1 MKGIDTFILK
11 MIGLVTMLIDHIG
24 MILFPDIILFRII
37 GRLAFPIFA
46 YVLVEGFCYTKDIHK
61 YMLRLLIF
69 ALISEVPFDLATKG
83 KVFSLESQN
92 VMFTLLL
99 GILMLYFY
107 LKTRSLVGKCMLLIL
122 FLLIAEFCH
131 VDYSSMGLAMIL
143 VFYLL
148 RDEKLQKT
156 IGITIINL
164 ILMGGVQAFGALAMV
179 PISLHNRRQGVR
191 AKWLFGFFYPAHLLV
206 LYLLSRI
213 M

>member
-1 MKGIDTFILK
+1 MKGIDTFTLK
-11 MIGLVTMLIDHIG
+11 MIGLVTMLLDHIG
-24 MILFPDIILFRII
+24 MIFFPNIILFRVI

-46 YVLVEGFCYTKDIHK
+46 YVLVEGFCYTKDIYR

-83 KVFSLESQN
+83 TVFSLESQN

-107 LKTRSLVGKCMLLIL
+107 LKTRSLFGKCVLLII
-122 FLLIAEFCH
+122 FLLIAEFCR
-131 VDYSSMGLAMIL
+131 VDYSSMGLAMIFI
-143 VFYLL
+143 FYQL

-179 PISLHNRRQGVR
+179 PISLHNRKQGIR
-191 AKWLFGFFYPAHLLV
+191 AKWLFGFFYPTHLLA
-206 LYLLSRI
+206 LYLLSRMI
-213 M
+213 

>member
-1 MKGIDTFILK
+1 MKGIDTFTLK

-24 MILFPDIILFRII
+24 MILFPDVILFRII

-122 FLLIAEFCH
+122 FLLIAEFCR
-131 VDYSSMGLAMIL
+131 VDYSSMGLAMIW

-179 PISLHNRRQGVR
+179 PISLHNRRQGIR
-191 AKWLFGFFYPAHLLV
+191 AKWLFGLFYPLHLLA
-206 LYLLSRI
+206 LYLISRVI
-213 M
+213 

>member
-46 YVLVEGFCYTKDIHK
+46 YVLVEGFCYTKDIYK

>member
-1 MKGIDTFILK
+1 MKGIDTFTLK

-24 MILFPDIILFRII
+24 MILFPDVILFRII

-83 KVFSLESQN
+83 QVFSLESQN

-206 LYLLSRI
+206 LYLLSRVI
-213 M
+213 